1 MFNRLTNIFWLGTK
15 ELRSLGRDKVLVI
28 FLIYSFSFAIYVQ
41 SAGSSSDVH
50 NASIGIVDEDRSVLS
65 SRITNAFFAPS
76 FQSPESIDFSEVD
89 DALDA
94 SRFMFVLIIP
104 SNFERFI
111 TQGRP
116 AELQLNIDATAM
128 AQAGVGANYIQA
140 IIQDEV
146 TRFIRRRDEDI
157 ALRIELVTRR
167 AFNPNGNPVWFS
179 SLVALVNQVNMLT
192 IILTGAALIR
202 EREHGTIEHLLVMPL
217 TSLDIALAKVWSNT
231 LVILLA
237 VVFSVYVVIG
247 LALEVPMAGSIGL
260 FLLGVAIYLLFATA
274 LGILLG
280 TITRTM
286 GQFAMLVI
294 LVIVVLQMLSGGTT
308 PIESQP
314 EWLQRITFFLPSRHF
329 ISMAQ
334 AIIYRGAG
342 FSIVWPSFVTVAA
355 MAFVLFVASLLQF
368 RRSIANA

>member
-1 MFNRLTNIFWLGTK
+1 MLARISKIFWLGTK
-15 ELRSLGRDKVLVI
+15 ELRSLWRDKVLVV
-28 FLIYSFSFAIYVQ
+28 FLIYSFTFAIYVQ
-41 SAGSSSDVH
+41 SAGSSSDVY
-50 NASIGIVDEDRSVLS
+50 NASIGIVDEDRSILS
-65 SRITNAFFAPS
+65 ARIANAFFGPS
-76 FQSPESIDFSEVD
+76 FQTPVLIDFNEVD
-89 DALDA
+89 AAMDA
-94 SRFMFVLIIP
+94 SRFMFVLSIP
-104 SNFERFI
+104 PKFERYI
-111 TQGRP
+111 TQGRA

-128 AQAGVGANYIQA
+128 AQAGVGANYIQSIVQA
-140 IIQDEV
+140 EINRFTRRSDEV
-146 TRFIRRRDEDI
+146 
-157 ALRIELVTRR
+157 APAPIELVIRR
-167 AFNPNGNPVWFS
+167 AFNPNGDPVWFS

-231 LVILLA
+231 LVILVA
-237 VVFSVYVVIG
+237 VLFALYFVIG
-247 LALEVPMAGSIGL
+247 YALQVPIAGSIWL
-260 FLLGVAIYLLFATA
+260 FMIGVAIYLLFATA
-274 LGILLG
+274 LGIFLG

-314 EWLQRITFFLPSRHF
+314 PWLQRITFFLPSRHF

-342 FSIVWPSFVTVAA
+342 FALVWSSFVTVGI
-355 MAFVLFVASLLQF
+355 MALVLFLASLLQF
-368 RRSIANA
+368 RRSNANA